1 MVFFNINNMYIN
13 AVQTALL
20 MFFDADQRTASK
32 WILLNLKTLAAE
44 EIKTASGTQ
53 LAFYAQFKL

>member
-1 MVFFNINNMYIN
+1 MLII
-13 AVQTALL
+13 
-20 MFFDADQRTASK
+20 
-32 WILLNLKTLAAE
+32 WILLNLKTMAAE